1 MHTVLY
7 FSPDGVIYEARAYT
21 RADIAALVYDFAL
34 ESLTSADRQF
44 DFWFTPSTRPC
55 HRPVNRCAT
64 EMLLAT
70 TGFTADTVPLLRGAV
85 VVTTHDSD
93 GGLDGLSWQQLDLLA
108 QKARSLT
115 KRDVRVLGR
124 RIGREKR
131 SRKSDSPGYR
141 AAGQS
146 AVKAPPTS
154 NSVPAM

>member
-21 RADIAALVYDFAL
+21 RADITALVYDFAL
-34 ESLTSADRQF
+34 ESLTNADRQF

-108 QKARSLT
+108 ERNHSLT
-115 KRDVRVLGR
+115 RRDGRVLGR
-124 RIGREKR
+124 RISRDVRSSLARAAR
-131 SRKSDSPGYR
+131 SRSRPLIVGDPR
-141 AAGQS
+141 
-146 AVKAPPTS
+146 
-154 NSVPAM
+154 